1 MRCHSTFRQAQGE
14 ELRWILDRDA
24 RLVYPTGGMAQ
35 DRHVLHTIMTLD
47 GTPLSSVVS
56 GTGSPLILVHGTGD
70 DARRFNR
77 VRPLLDPHFTV
88 YALNRRG
95 RGESGDTDDY
105 SYGQDI
111 EDVAAVIASFDG
123 PVDVF
128 AHSHGAVMALEASL
142 RVDNLRRLMLYEPH
156 FAGTDADPYWPA
168 VQKVAA
174 HMGNDDREG
183 AVLTYLREFFKI
195 PEEVVQRQRE
205 HPENWPLWLGM
216 AHTIARELVTARA
229 YRFKAERFA
238 GLELPVCVL
247 VGGDSPDHMRA
258 SVERA
263 QGAIKGANMV
273 ELPGQQH
280 IAMTTAPDL
289 VASAITHFLLD

>member
-1 MRCHSTFRQAQGE
+1 MSRFPARARLDHQG
-14 ELRWILDRDA
+14 
-24 RLVYPTGGMAQ
+24 RLVYAPVVMEQSELKSHIVT
-35 DRHVLHTIMTLD
+35 VSD
-47 GTPLSSVVS
+47 GTPLSCVTGGS
-56 GTGSPLILVHGTGD
+56 GPPLVLVHGTGD

-77 VRPLLDPHFTV
+77 VRPLLEPHFTV

-128 AHSHGAVMALEASL
+128 AHSHGAVMALEAAL
-142 RVDNLRRLMLYEPH
+142 RVGNLRRLMLYEPH
-156 FAGTDADPYWPA
+156 FAGTDADPYWPT
-168 VQKVAA
+168 VLKVAA
-174 HMGNDDREG
+174 HMADGDQEG

-195 PEEVVQRQRE
+195 PEEIVQRQRD
-205 HPENWPLWLGM
+205 HPVNWPLWLGM

-229 YRFKAERFA
+229 YRFKAERFTV
-238 GLELPVCVL
+238 LDLPVCLL
-247 VGGDSPDHMRA
+247 VGGESPDHMRA

-263 QGAIKGANMV
+263 HQAIKGAKMV
-273 ELPGQQH
+273 ELEGQQH
-280 IAMTTAPDL
+280 IAMTTAPEL
-289 VASAITHFLLD
+289 VASAITHFLLE